1 MLIKTIDLI
10 CISEGAKALK
20 QKTVL
25 FKNNMLYG
33 LDNINGYLI
42 YTSLVGKIQDD
53 FSYDQGIIINQ
64 IILSIL
70 IYQSY
75 LLKTQQV
82 YMVNTQVQL
91 NLKKESN
98 LRTIMKKEFR
108 LQV

>member
-42 YTSLVGKIQDD
+42 YTSIYFCRL
-53 FSYDQGIIINQ
+53 
-64 IILSIL
+64 LSNYVTI
-70 IYQSY
+70 
-75 LLKTQQV
+75 
-82 YMVNTQVQL
+82 
-91 NLKKESN
+91 SN
-98 LRTIMKKEFR
+98 LLHKKTPRT
-108 LQV
+108 